1 MKQENIVAADRTTVS
16 PALVRAEATGAPAA
30 AMELPDGRVITG
42 KTGDLLG
49 SSAALL
55 LNALKELSG
64 IDHDVHVLSPESI
77 APIQTL
83 KTKYLGSK
91 NPRLHTDEV
100 LIALSAGCRTERGCI
115 ESTLLPAAV
124 TGLPG
129 ALQRYALR
137 CGPQNVPASG
147 MRSDL

>member
-55 LNALKELSG
+55 LNALKS
-64 IDHDVHVLSPESI
+64 S
-77 APIQTL
+77 
-83 KTKYLGSK
+83 
-91 NPRLHTDEV
+91 
-100 LIALSAGCRTERGCI
+100 
-115 ESTLLPAAV
+115 
-124 TGLPG
+124 
-129 ALQRYALR
+129 
-137 CGPQNVPASG
+137 PAST
-147 MRSDL
+147 MTYMFSHRNPSLRSRP